1 LATHFVDTFGDTAP
15 PQRWSYLGGSGTLS
29 TLDLLS
35 MGGDHLLYLE
45 SNYFIPIQRLDM
57 PVVGAPSVTLRHI
70 FGSAGVGKLPDFEQN
85 LGLRFALSFARVDVV
100 VDPARRKWET
110 SFGLSLAR

>member
-1 LATHFVDTFGDTAP
+1 
-15 PQRWSYLGGSGTLS
+15 
-29 TLDLLS
+29 
-35 MGGDHLLYLE
+35 
-45 SNYFIPIQRLDM
+45 M

-70 FGSAGVGKLPDFEQN
+70 LGSAGVGKLPDFEQN